1 MSESKS
7 IANIIKGR
15 AIPVTG
21 NDIDTDRIIP
31 ARFLRCVT
39 FEGLGE
45 QVFRDERYDIEGL
58 QKDHPF
64 NEEKYSGG
72 SILIVNSN
80 FGCGSS
86 REHAPQAIMR
96 YGIRGIIGESFAEIF
111 AGNCT
116 SLGIPVLTGKAS
128 AIQQLQKQAE
138 RYPETVF
145 SLSIDEKSVVY
156 NGKKVVLEMS
166 DSARTALL
174 GGTWDTLDVLLKNR
188 EAIEKVHSGLPYVTN
203 FNN

>member
-7 IANIIKGR
+7 IVNVIKGR
-15 AIPVTG
+15 AVPLSG

-31 ARFLRCVT
+31 ARFLRSIT

-45 QVFRDERYDIEGL
+45 QVFRDERYDAANL

-64 NEEKYSGG
+64 NEAKYSGG

-96 YGIRGIIGESFAEIF
+96 FGIRGIIGESFAEIF

-116 SLGIPVLTGKAS
+116 SLGIPVLTGNAS
-128 AIQQLQKQAE
+128 TIQQLQKQAKQ
-138 RYPETVF
+138 YPETVF
-145 SLSIDEKSVVY
+145 SLSIDEKSVIY
-156 NGKKVVLEMS
+156 NGEKVALEMN

-174 GGTWDTLDVLLKNR
+174 GGVWDTLDVLLHNK
-188 EAIEKVHSGLPYVTN
+188 EAIEKVHSSLPYVAN
-203 FNN
+203 FR

>member
-1 MSESKS
+1 MSESKVIVS
-7 IANIIKGR
+7 TIEGR
-15 AIPVTG
+15 AIPFVG

-45 QVFRDERYDIEGL
+45 QVFYDERFDAEGSV
-58 QKDHPF
+58 KKHPF
-64 NEEKYSGG
+64 NDARFAGG
-72 SILIVNSN
+72 VILIVNSN

-96 YGIRGIIGESFAEIF
+96 FGIRGIIGESFAEIF

-116 SLGIPVLTGKAS
+116 SLGIPVFTGDESIIKKL
-128 AIQQLQKQAE
+128 QQRTE
-138 RYPETVF
+138 NDPETVF
-145 SLSIDEKSVVY
+145 SLDIAAKTISFDGDTISLQM
-156 NGKKVVLEMS
+156 N

-174 GGTWDTLDVLLKNR
+174 GGTWDTLDVLLQNKD
-188 EAIEKVHSGLPYVTN
+188 AIEKVHRGLPYTTD
-203 FNN
+203 FC